1 MTPTARPDEA
11 WMDLADQVDRLLA
24 VLRPRLGEEA
34 EREQPHREVMEV
46 LPVAVG
52 GLTDA
57 DAVAPPEHSPD
68 LRHHPFR

>member
-1 MTPTARPDEA
+1 MTPPARPGRS
-11 WMDLADQVDRLLA
+11 VDGSGGPVDGLLA
-24 VLRPRLGEEA
+24 VLRPRPGEEA
-34 EREQPHREVMEV
+34 EREQPHREVREV
-46 LPVAVG
+46 LPLAVG